1 MSCPSQAGFGG
12 ELAAE
17 PGSGGAPV
25 ALDGRWRHAE
35 DVRRC
40 FNRESAER
48 AKLDDPGQRRVDLF
62 QAPER
67 VIQREDGDL
76 VCRGDVFGFI
86 DGHTAL
92 AVAALDRG
100 VTTGVID
107 QDPAHDLCRDAKK
120 VCPILP
126 VDLAL
131 IDEPQVDLVNERRRL
146 QRVVSPLAPK
156 LARGR
161 PAELGVDEREQQIER
176 SPIAATPIAE

>member
-1 MSCPSQAGFGG
+1 MATHRGR
-12 ELAAE
+12 
-17 PGSGGAPV
+17 APPF
-25 ALDGRWRHAE
+25 D
-35 DVRRC
+35 
-40 FNRESAER
+40 RESAER
-48 AKLDDPGQRRVDLF
+48 AKLDDLGQRRVDLF

-76 VCRGDVFGFI
+76 VRRGDVFGCI

-120 VCPILP
+120 VGSILP

-131 IDEPQVDLVNERRRL
+131 IDQPQVDLVNERRRL
-146 QRVVSPLAPK
+146 QTWS
-156 LARGR
+156 ARSRRAGAR
-161 PAELGVDEREQQIER
+161 PPGELSVDEREQQIER
-176 SPIAATPIAE
+176 SIAATPIAE